1 MTTTE
6 TQHRLAEEEVAS
18 TSSVDAE
25 SEEVAIPPTP
35 AVKTALLT
43 IIAVVTTLIELGV
56 SVAVIAAIA
65 YAIQTLVR

>member
-6 TQHRLAEEEVAS
+6 TQHRLAEEEAAGSIDV
-18 TSSVDAE
+18 E
-25 SEEVAIPPTP
+25 CEEEVVIPPTP